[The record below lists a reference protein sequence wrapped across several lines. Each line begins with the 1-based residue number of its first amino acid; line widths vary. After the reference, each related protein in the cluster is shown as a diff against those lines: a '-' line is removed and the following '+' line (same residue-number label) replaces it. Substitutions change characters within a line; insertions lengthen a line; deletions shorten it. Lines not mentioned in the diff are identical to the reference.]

1 MALFGNNDGKTK
13 EEKKEEK
20 IAAKL
25 ERFGLNELSD
35 PDSREMVKKVLDGLA
50 GTAAMETGLTI
61 SLSGKTEDVLPVY
74 YQRAIIE
81 QNWIMI
87 KQLDQI
93 SLLMKGVLSKLQ

>member
-25 ERFGLNELSD
+25 ERFGLGELSD
-35 PDSREMVKKVLDGLA
+35 PASREDVKKVLDGLV
-50 GTAAMETGLTI
+50 GTMAMETGMTLT
-61 SLSGKTEDVLPVY
+61 LTKNVEDVLPVY
-74 YQRAIIE
+74 YQRALIE
-81 QNWIMI
+81 QNWIII

-93 SLLMKGVLSKLQ
+93 NLLMKGILSKMM